1 MSRDLHPGV
10 EAASIDATV
19 YPAFLAEVQVDGGY
33 LRFWSG
39 LGSIAWNGETW
50 NGAGTLLGVSPV
62 QETDGLAATG
72 MRFSLSGISTEVI
85 SATIGNARQGLSAK
99 LWLAVFDS
107 SGAIIGDPVMLFSGL
122 TDVPEIS
129 ESGETCTVS
138 MTAESRLIDLER
150 PRVRRYTREDQRT
163 IYPTDKGFNYVPGLQ
178 DRKIH
183 FGPTG

>member
-1 MSRDLHPGV
+1 MSRTLHASV
-10 EAASIDATV
+10 EAATLSDTV
-19 YPAFLAEVQVDGGY
+19 RPAFLAEVQVDGGY

-39 LGSIAWNGETW
+39 IGDLSWNGQTW

-72 MRFSLSGISTEVI
+72 MRFSLSGISTTVI

-99 LWLAVFDS
+99 LWLAVFDT

-122 TDVPEIS
+122 TDVPSIS
-129 ESGETCTVS
+129 DAAETCTVS

-150 PRVRRYTREDQRT
+150 PRVRRYTKADQQQV
-163 IYPTDKGFNYVPGLQ
+163 YSTDKGFNYVPSLQ
-178 DRKIH
+178 DKKIH
-183 FGPTG
+183 FGPMG